1 MRLLENVSFTRA
13 IIREVFRHIIE
24 TCEGNTFCSSLT
36 SHDKGWEKNDSFSVF
51 IIVLV

>member
-36 SHDKGWEKNDSFSVF
+36 PHDKGMEKNDSFSVF